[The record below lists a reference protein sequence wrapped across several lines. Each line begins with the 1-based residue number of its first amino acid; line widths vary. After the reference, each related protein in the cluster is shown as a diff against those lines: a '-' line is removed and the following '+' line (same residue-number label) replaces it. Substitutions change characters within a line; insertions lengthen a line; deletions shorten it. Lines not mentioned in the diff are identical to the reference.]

1 MTGVVG
7 VRQNGGSRVEA
18 RAAQR
23 AGSQLVLGPLH
34 PDTVNIL
41 RNLVSMLFHAKDDA
55 GKKATATRY
64 PATLAKLMAELA
76 HGKDK

>member
-1 MTGVVG
+1 MTGIAG
-7 VRQNGGSRVEA
+7 VRQNCSSRVEA
-18 RAAQR
+18 RTAQR
-23 AGSQLVLGPLH
+23 VGCQLVLGALH

-41 RNLVSMLFHAKDDA
+41 RNLVSMLFHANDDA